1 LCKINPNFVVEGYPM
16 STIIHPTAIVEEG
29 AQLGENV
36 RIGPFCLVGSHV
48 KLGDGCDLKSHV
60 VIVGHTTIG
69 SRATLY
75 PHAAI
80 GHQPQDFKYHG
91 EASSVTIG
99 SDCLI
104 REGVTIHPGTE
115 GGGMATVI
123 GDRCSLFMNSHVAHD
138 CRLGNNV
145 LLSGSVLLGGH
156 CTVGDFAIIGG
167 GSGIHQFCR
176 IGTHA
181 FLAGMSAVANDVIPY
196 GMVLGNKAHLN
207 GLNMIGLKRR
217 GFSREAIHD
226 LRRAYRLLFAEEGTL
241 KERIEDVGAEF
252 SHHTTI
258 NEILDFIREGGDRPL
273 CTPNS

>member
-1 LCKINPNFVVEGYPM
+1 M
-16 STIIHPTAIVEEG
+16 STFIHPTAIVEKG
-29 AQLGENV
+29 AELGDGVN
-36 RIGPFCLVGSHV
+36 IGPFCLVGSHV
-48 KLGDGCDLKSHV
+48 RLGDNCDLKSHV
-60 VIVGHTTIG
+60 VLVGHTTIG
-69 SRATLY
+69 PRSTLF

-91 EASSVTIG
+91 EDSTITIG

-104 REGVTIHPGTE
+104 REGVTIHPGTA

-145 LLSGSVLLGGH
+145 LLSGSVLLAGH
-156 CTVGDFAIIGG
+156 CSIGDYAIIGG
-167 GSGIHQFCR
+167 GSGIHQFVR
-176 IGTHA
+176 IGAHA

-196 GMVLGNKAHLN
+196 GFVMGNKAFLS
-207 GLNMIGLKRR
+207 GLNMVGLKRR

-241 KERIEDVGAEF
+241 KERIEDVAMEF
-252 SHHTTI
+252 SHNSTVQ
-258 NEILDFIREGGDRPL
+258 EILEFIRESADRPI